1 MSCVA
6 CSNHLVFEVIIRTR
20 TGPLSIDTACSVN
33 QWGSF
38 HLSHEHYTFWI
49 ERPLQLFELAGLFC
63 VKPLI
68 QERDWI
74 GVHYFSGLS
83 LFVTSIIFVFRF
95 PDTLHLYLYAVPT
108 KQGPVYV
115 RSRIRRPCVEKE
127 IRKKMTEISQGK
139 KFSL

>member
-1 MSCVA
+1 MYDRIDGRAPLKPVESVRMSCVA

-20 TGPLSIDTACSVN
+20 TGPLSIDTACRVN

-74 GVHYFSGLS
+74 GVH
-83 LFVTSIIFVFRF
+83 
-95 PDTLHLYLYAVPT
+95 
-108 KQGPVYV
+108 
-115 RSRIRRPCVEKE
+115 
-127 IRKKMTEISQGK
+127 
-139 KFSL
+139 